1 MKTCKIILIILYV
14 LGILIGLGKTLA
26 ADGDE
31 QVENLLSV
39 IIDAVIYGLLYSGAG
54 IFTLN

>member
-26 ADGDE
+26 AESDE

-39 IIDAVIYGLLYSGAG
+39 ILDAVVYGLLYSGAE